1 MGDSPLPHLPR
12 KVGAKENHCV
22 LLRAGVAGCTEWRR
36 REQITLREGWDGP
49 ARRVSWRGDPGQ
61 RADFSQKVAGGAGQ
75 VRERED
81 KGV

>member
-1 MGDSPLPHLPR
+1 MGDSLLPHLPR
-12 KVGAKENHCV
+12 KVGAKENHCFAQG
-22 LLRAGVAGCTEWRR
+22 RDGGCTEWRR
-36 REQITLREGWDGP
+36 GEQITLREGWDGP

-61 RADFSQKVAGGAGQ
+61 RADFSRKGVGGAGQ